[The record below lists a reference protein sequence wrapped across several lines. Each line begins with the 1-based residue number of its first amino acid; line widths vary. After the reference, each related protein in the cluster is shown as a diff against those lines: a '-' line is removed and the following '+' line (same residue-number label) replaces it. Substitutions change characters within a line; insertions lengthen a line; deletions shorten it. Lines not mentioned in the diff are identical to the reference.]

1 MFIAT
6 LVVIIFVVVLTLVVR
21 KQNIENQKRVKELVF
36 LSACGNEEAKRAL
49 EKANLSPQ
57 EYSQLLETALR
68 EKAENGS
75 SVAARLLGTRFY
87 TEGDFKQ
94 AYKWYR
100 RAAEGGDLPAMRHLA
115 KDTVAGRYG
124 IKTEEE
130 RFKWKLYAANHGDGE
145 SMFHTAAWLEIGFG
159 VQKSIKEAVMWFE
172 RTCAC
177 KSSPLWCVNVAHRKL
192 GEIYGEPNSEF
203 FDPPKWKIHY
213 NALVQALRSASK
225 QKDAKEY
232 ANAAFNLGCLC
243 VTSLALGTEPAEE
256 LKNKKRA
263 AYLLTLA
270 YEAQEFQSLAD
281 LALERLKKLDYEID
295 DATYRIWAEDA
306 KNLNVSMIAL

>member
-1 MFIAT
+1 
-6 LVVIIFVVVLTLVVR
+6 
-21 KQNIENQKRVKELVF
+21 
-36 LSACGNEEAKRAL
+36 
-49 EKANLSPQ
+49 
-57 EYSQLLETALR
+57 
-68 EKAENGS
+68 
-75 SVAARLLGTRFY
+75 
-87 TEGDFKQ
+87 
-94 AYKWYR
+94 
-100 RAAEGGDLPAMRHLA
+100 
-115 KDTVAGRYG
+115 
-124 IKTEEE
+124 
-130 RFKWKLYAANHGDGE
+130 
-145 SMFHTAAWLEIGFG
+145 MFHTAAWLEIGFG
-159 VQKSIKEAVMWFE
+159 VQKSIKEAVMWYE

-177 KSSPLWCVNVAHRKL
+177 KSSPLWCVNVAHRNL

-232 ANAAFNLGCLC
+232 ANAAFNLGCVC

-295 DATYRIWAEDA
+295 DATYRIWTEDA
-306 KNLNVSMIAL
+306 KNLNVNMLSL

>member
-1 MFIAT
+1 MFIA
-6 LVVIIFVVVLTLVVR
+6 VILGILAIFVAVKVIR
-21 KQNIENQKRVKELVF
+21 AQEKKEHMKELAF
-36 LSACGNEEAKRAL
+36 LSVCGDEEAKRELA
-49 EKANLSPQ
+49 KANLSPQ
-57 EYSQLLETALR
+57 EHSRLLETAVR
-68 EKAENGS
+68 EKAESGNS
-75 SVAARLLGTRFY
+75 EAARYLGNFF
-87 TEGDFKQ
+87 ENKGDFEQ

-159 VQKSIKEAVMWFE
+159 VQKSIKEAVMWYE

-177 KSSPLWCVNVAHRKL
+177 KSSPLWCVNVAHGNL

-232 ANAAFNLGCLC
+232 ADAAFNLGCVC

-295 DATYRIWAEDA
+295 DATYRIWTEDA
-306 KNLNVSMIAL
+306 KNLNVNMLSL

>member
-6 LVVIIFVVVLTLVVR
+6 LVVIIFVVVLALVVR

-36 LSACGNEEAKRAL
+36 LSACGNEEAERAL
-49 EKANLSPQ
+49 EKANLSPK

-68 EKAENGS
+68 EKAENGN

-100 RAAEGGDLPAMRHLA
+100 RAAEAGDLPAMHQLA
-115 KDTVAGRYG
+115 EDIFAGRCG
-124 IKTEEE
+124 MNPEES
-130 RFKWKLYAANHGDGE
+130 FKWKLYAANHGDGE

-159 VQKSIKEAVMWFE
+159 VQKSIKEAVMWYE

-177 KSSPLWCVNVAHRKL
+177 KSSPLWCVNVAHSNL

-232 ANAAFNLGCLC
+232 ADAAFNLGCVC

-295 DATYRIWAEDA
+295 DATYRIWTEDA
-306 KNLNVSMIAL
+306 KNLNVNMLSL

>member
-1 MFIAT
+1 MFIA
-6 LVVIIFVVVLTLVVR
+6 VILGILAIFVAVKVIR
-21 KQNIENQKRVKELVF
+21 AQEKKEHMKELAF
-36 LSACGNEEAKRAL
+36 LSVCGDEEAKRELA
-49 EKANLSPQ
+49 KANLSPQ
-57 EYSQLLETALR
+57 EHSRLLETAVR
-68 EKAENGS
+68 EKAESGNS
-75 SVAARLLGTRFY
+75 EAARYLGNSF
-87 TEGDFKQ
+87 ENKGDFEQ

-295 DATYRIWAEDA
+295 DATYRIWTEDA
-306 KNLNVSMIAL
+306 KNLNVNMLSL

>member
-1 MFIAT
+1 MFIA
-6 LVVIIFVVVLTLVVR
+6 VILGILAIFVAVKVIR
-21 KQNIENQKRVKELVF
+21 AQEKKEHMKELAF
-36 LSACGNEEAKRAL
+36 LSVCGDEEAKRELA
-49 EKANLSPQ
+49 KANLSPQ
-57 EYSQLLETALR
+57 EHSRLLETAVR
-68 EKAENGS
+68 EKAESGNS
-75 SVAARLLGTRFY
+75 EAARYLGNFF
-87 TEGDFKQ
+87 ENKGDFEQ

-159 VQKSIKEAVMWFE
+159 VQKSIKEAVMWYE

-177 KSSPLWCVNVAHRKL
+177 KSSPLWCVNVAHRNL

-232 ANAAFNLGCLC
+232 ANAAFNLGCVC
-243 VTSLALGTEPAEE
+243 VTSLALGMEPAEE

-295 DATYRIWAEDA
+295 DATYRIWTEDA
-306 KNLNVSMIAL
+306 KNLNVNMLSL

>member
-6 LVVIIFVVVLTLVVR
+6 LAVIIFVVVLALVVR

-100 RAAEGGDLPAMRHLA
+100 RAAEAGDLPAMHQLA
-115 KDTVAGRYG
+115 EDRFAERCGMNP
-124 IKTEEE
+124 EES
-130 RFKWKLYAANHGDGE
+130 FKWKLYAANHGDGE
-145 SMFHTAAWLEIGFG
+145 NMFYTAMSLATGVG
-159 VQKSIKEAVMWFE
+159 VQKSIKEAVMWYE

-177 KSSPLWCVNVAHRKL
+177 KSAPIWCVTDAHGCL
-192 GEIYGEPNSEF
+192 GIIYGACDSEF
-203 FDPPKWKIHY
+203 SDPAKWKIHY
-213 NALVQALRSASK
+213 NALKQMLRSASK
-225 QKDAKEY
+225 HRSADRY
-232 ANAAFNLGCLC
+232 ANAAYHLGCVC
-243 VTSLALGTEPAEE
+243 ATSLARGTEATEQ
-256 LKNKKRA
+256 LKNKRRT

-270 YEAQEFQSLAD
+270 YEAQESQILAD
-281 LALERLKKLDYEID
+281 LALERLKELDYEID
-295 DATYRIWAEDA
+295 DVTYRIWAEDA
-306 KNLNVSMIAL
+306 RNLNVNMTAL